1 MAARYLTL
9 ALVLLCPSLL
19 WAGPKQ
25 VTIVVDSTPRQA
37 LLYDRDTEHFI
48 GTTPF
53 KLKTTIDPT
62 LGCQN
67 HPGLLARWASGAHAE
82 FTFVTICPDKGKT
95 QHLRFDR
102 PIDAPDLALDLQI
115 AQAEKDRKDMQAY
128 AIASI
133 ITASAASFST
143 AYANA
148 YRPIYTPPVTCLTI
162 PSGYAVQT
170 WCR

>member
-1 MAARYLTL
+1 MATRYLTL
-9 ALVLLCPSLL
+9 ALVLCPSLL
-19 WAGPKQ
+19 WAGPKK
-25 VTIVVDSTPRQA
+25 VTIVVDSAPRQA

-53 KLKTTIDPT
+53 KLKTTINPA

-82 FTFVTICPDKGKT
+82 FAFVTICPKNGKT

-115 AQAEKDRKDMQAY
+115 AQAKEAQDQAQ
-128 AIASI
+128 AIALASI
-133 ITASAASFST
+133 ITASITNAAN

-162 PSGYAVQT
+162 PSAYAVQT